1 MDTRRISYIAGYVRR
16 FFFNGSNR
24 NQWRRDMEVSKVNP
38 LRENLLVNFNKIVG
52 FIS

>member
-1 MDTRRISYIAGYVRR
+1 MDSGRISYITGYVRR

-24 NQWRRDMEVSKVNP
+24 NQWRRDMEVSKVNS
-38 LRENLLVNFNKIVG
+38 LRKNLLGNFNKIVG